1 MHDGKPLLVITSEA
15 CAKEYLDAC
24 TAQHISWIAVGENR
38 IDLAKAVDMLNTEF
52 GVNRMAVVGGGHING
67 AFLEVGLLD
76 EASVRLVEN
85 R

>member
-1 MHDGKPLLVITSEA
+1 M
-15 CAKEYLDAC
+15 
-24 TAQHISWIAVGENR
+24 GENR
-38 IDLAKAVDMLNTEF
+38 IDLAKAVDMLYTEF

-67 AFLEVGLLD
+67 AFLEVELLD

>member
-1 MHDGKPLLVITSEA
+1 M
-15 CAKEYLDAC
+15 
-24 TAQHISWIAVGENR
+24 GENR